1 MDQAVREYDV
11 VDVYEEC
18 VPAKADPVDWYKWGR
33 PHRAYRPRT
42 IRYVSAKKVSDKEQ
56 FYLFIE
62 GKIKYHHIF
71 YELMSQTL

>member
-1 MDQAVREYDV
+1 MDQAVHEYDV

-42 IRYVSAKKVSDKEQ
+42 IRYLSAKKVSTVSFSQRGVD
-56 FYLFIE
+56 YVSILF
-62 GKIKYHHIF
+62 
-71 YELMSQTL
+71 SAS